1 MILNASGCLDALTAP
16 NVAAAL
22 DCFVTKTVTP
32 LPRGGNPPIRIAETG
47 GPEVM
52 KLVDTEVGAPGP
64 GQVRVRQTAVGLNYI
79 DTYHRSGLYPLQFPS
94 GLGLEAAGVVEE
106 VGEGVNSLRVGDR
119 IAYGTGPIGAYAD
132 MRNLPANRLVK
143 LLPSISDETAAGM
156 MLKGMTARY
165 LLRATYVV
173 KPGDTILLHA
183 AAGGVGLIMS
193 QWAKALGATVI
204 GTVGSDA
211 KADIARAHGCDHV
224 INSATEDTVKRVR
237 ELTGGK
243 GVPVVYDGV
252 GKDTL
257 MISLD
262 CLSPRGLM
270 VSFGNASGPV
280 PPLDL
285 LQLSA
290 KGSLYVTRP
299 TLNTYTA
306 SDADLQ
312 ETAQDLVSVVASG
325 KVKIPVNQRYAL
337 ADVVQAHRDLEG
349 RKTTGTTVL
358 LP

>member
-1 MILNASGCLDALTAP
+1 MKA
-16 NVAAAL
+16 
-22 DCFVTKTVTP
+22 
-32 LPRGGNPPIRIAETG
+32 IRIEATG

-52 KLVDTEVGAPGP
+52 KLVDIEVGKPGP

-106 VGEGVNSLRVGDR
+106 VGEGVTSLRTGDR
-119 IAYGTGPIGAYAD
+119 IAYGTGPIGAYAQV
-132 MRNLPANRLVK
+132 RNLPANRLVK
-143 LLPSISDETAAGM
+143 LPPEISDETAAGM

-211 KADIARAHGCDHV
+211 KAAVARAHGCDHV
-224 INSATEDTVKRVR
+224 INYSTEDTVKRLR

-262 CLSPRGLM
+262 CLQPRGLM
-270 VSFGNASGPV
+270 VSFGNASGAV
-280 PPLDL
+280 PPLDVL
-285 LQLSA
+285 LLSA

-312 ETAQDLVSVVASG
+312 ETAQDLVNVVASG